1 MCPGNTGRHTGHRA
15 TGNLPAGSV
24 HLFSFHFP
32 PAPPLG
38 FPGGSGGKNPLAMGE
53 TWVCSL
59 GWEDSPGEGNGYPL
73 QYSGLENS
81 MDREAWQSMG
91 SKNQT
96 RLSDF
101 HTTSGMPLTLREG
114 SVTFPGKGPVP
125 PENSTGGSQQ
135 AFSRDPKLF
144 RWLLPHGWVDGR
156 SLN

>member
-1 MCPGNTGRHTGHRA
+1 
-15 TGNLPAGSV
+15 
-24 HLFSFHFP
+24 
-32 PAPPLG
+32 
-38 FPGGSGGKNPLAMGE
+38 
-53 TWVCSL
+53 
-59 GWEDSPGEGNGYPL
+59 
-73 QYSGLENS
+73 

-91 SKNQT
+91 SKSQT

-144 RWLLPHGWVDGR
+144 RLLLPHGWG
-156 SLN
+156 